1 MQVGLTLLSF
11 LPPHLLLLTPEEVP
25 EGPVV
30 DGRTCLV
37 PDLPRQPEPSLTS
50 VGIPGP
56 GDGRAH

>member
-11 LPPHLLLLTPEEVP
+11 LLLTPEEVP